1 VPTEFNDATGDLDFQ
16 NATDAAAGVCCDS
29 QLKANC
35 NEVVAATTGE
45 TAGETKTG
53 ETAGETKKGE
63 TKKGETKKKE
73 EKKEDKKA
81 GES

>member
-1 VPTEFNDATGDLDFQ
+1 VPADLNDADGNADFK
-16 NATDAAAGVCCDS
+16 NATGAAVGVCCDS
-29 QLKANC
+29 LLKGDNC
-35 NEVVAATTGE
+35 NAVPVVAGE

>member
-1 VPTEFNDATGDLDFQ
+1 VPTALNDATGDADFK

-29 QLKANC
+29 QLLADC
-35 NEVVAATTGE
+35 NPVPAA
-45 TAGETKTG
+45 AAVTG

-63 TKKGETKKKE
+63 TAGETKKETKGETKKE
-73 EKKEDKKA
+73 TKKKAAA